1 MDNRIDAIYGRQSID
16 KKDSISIE
24 SQFEFCRYELK
35 GGEGKEYKDK
45 GYSGKNIERPD
56 FQRLL
61 QDIRLGLI
69 KRVIVYKLDRISRS
83 IVDFA
88 KLMELFKQYDVE
100 FVSCTE
106 KFDTSTPMGRAMLN
120 ICIVFA
126 QLERES
132 IQMRVQD
139 AFYSRCAKGYYMRG
153 RTPYGFDTEPIVM
166 DGIKTKKLVENAEMD
181 FAELMFQ
188 MYAEPGNSYGDITR
202 YFVKHSI
209 KVYDKALQ
217 RAFISKLLRNPVYVQ
232 ADMDIYEYFKA
243 QGVKIESPPEMFTG
257 DNSCYLYQ
265 GREGEEQILVIAPH
279 QGRISSQLWLT
290 VQRKL
295 SQNTSFQNGR
305 KCHNTWLAGKIKCG
319 RCGYALVGL
328 RAQNGVVYLRCK
340 QRAENGSCEGAGTLT
355 AQSMEAFVYGEMV
368 KKMQKFHTLKGG
380 KEQSY
385 NPKLTAARVALAKT
399 ESEIEKLLDTLSGA
413 NPLLLQYANNRI
425 EELEAIHLDFT
436 EAIEPV
442 FNNTGITKAQF
453 ERDLHFFHEAELVDL
468 CNDKAARISDQSFR
482 NFLIKYIFVDKKLIS
497 LSLMIETCFTI
508 NQASTIS
515 ACNILMNV
523 FLDPTVQSYVLSQ
536 IESVWDKIEGDK
548 SSFIPFFKAFHMV
561 RPTQT
566 LILLKSQIEEMPAE
580 PFDVQSLQME
590 RKEPNANIS
599 DYIIEALCDFQNHND
614 LPTAI
619 DLLLLYYAKK
629 TFHV

>member
-1 MDNRIDAIYGRQSID
+1 MQKAKNQKRGPGKAADRKAALSAQQTIPYLVMHPDGVCQLPGGLYTKTVEYEDINYSVASTEDQTAIFGGWSSFLNYFDTSLPFQLSFINRRSRSRSKYRVNIPQAEDIVVGWLPFMERELIMDNRIDAIYGRQSID

-35 GGEGKEYKDK
+35 GGEGREYKDK

-61 QDIRLGLI
+61 QDIKLGLI

-139 AFYSRCAKGYYMRG
+139 AFYSRCTKGYYMRG

-166 DGIKTKKLVENAEMD
+166 DGIKTKKLVETPEMD

-202 YFVKHSI
+202 YFVKNSI

-279 QGRISSQLWLT
+279 QGRIPSSLWLT

-328 RAQNGVVYLRCK
+328 RAQNGVTYLRCK
-340 QRAENGSCEGAGTLT
+340 QRADNGSCEGAGTLT
-355 AQSMEAFVYGEMV
+355 AQSMESFVYGEMV
-368 KKMQKFHTLKGG
+368 EKMRKYHTLKGG
-380 KEQSY
+380 KEPGY

-425 EELEAIHLDFT
+425 EELDAERQKQLKLVADLTANSVSDTQIDC
-436 EAIEPV
+436 
-442 FNNTGITKAQF
+442 ITNYLNDWESVSFDDK
-453 ERDLHFFHEAELVDL
+453 RKVVD
-468 CNDKAARISDQSFR
+468 I
-482 NFLIKYIFVDKKLIS
+482 LIS
-497 LSLMIETCFTI
+497 HIDATS
-508 NQASTIS
+508 
-515 ACNILMNV
+515 
-523 FLDPTVQSYVLSQ
+523 
-536 IESVWDKIEGDK
+536 ESVTIHWKI
-548 SSFIPFFKAFHMV
+548 
-561 RPTQT
+561 
-566 LILLKSQIEEMPAE
+566 
-580 PFDVQSLQME
+580 
-590 RKEPNANIS
+590 
-599 DYIIEALCDFQNHND
+599 
-614 LPTAI
+614 
-619 DLLLLYYAKK
+619 
-629 TFHV
+629 

>member
-35 GGEGKEYKDK
+35 GGEGREYKDK

-61 QDIRLGLI
+61 QDIKLGLI

-88 KLMELFKQYDVE
+88 KLMELFKQYNVE

-139 AFYSRCAKGYYMRG
+139 AFYSRCTKGYYMRG

-217 RAFISKLLRNPVYVQ
+217 PVYRIV
-232 ADMDIYEYFKA
+232 YFIFI
-243 QGVKIESPPEMFTG
+243 G
-257 DNSCYLYQ
+257 YQ
-265 GREGEEQILVIAPH
+265 
-279 QGRISSQLWLT
+279 RI
-290 VQRKL
+290 
-295 SQNTSFQNGR
+295 
-305 KCHNTWLAGKIKCG
+305 
-319 RCGYALVGL
+319 
-328 RAQNGVVYLRCK
+328 
-340 QRAENGSCEGAGTLT
+340 
-355 AQSMEAFVYGEMV
+355 
-368 KKMQKFHTLKGG
+368 
-380 KEQSY
+380 
-385 NPKLTAARVALAKT
+385 
-399 ESEIEKLLDTLSGA
+399 
-413 NPLLLQYANNRI
+413 
-425 EELEAIHLDFT
+425 
-436 EAIEPV
+436 
-442 FNNTGITKAQF
+442 NNTFVLIQANET
-453 ERDLHFFHEAELVDL
+453 V
-468 CNDKAARISDQSFR
+468 ISR
-482 NFLIKYIFVDKKLIS
+482 RKV
-497 LSLMIETCFTI
+497 FT
-508 NQASTIS
+508 
-515 ACNILMNV
+515 
-523 FLDPTVQSYVLSQ
+523 VLY
-536 IESVWDKIEGDK
+536 
-548 SSFIPFFKAFHMV
+548 SFIPKHYM
-561 RPTQT
+561 
-566 LILLKSQIEEMPAE
+566 
-580 PFDVQSLQME
+580 
-590 RKEPNANIS
+590 RKITSVVIIKVNRRSRTGFI
-599 DYIIEALCDFQNHND
+599 DYWS
-614 LPTAI
+614 
-619 DLLLLYYAKK
+619 KK
-629 TFHV
+629 QKCFTKQ

>member
-1 MDNRIDAIYGRQSID
+1 MASP
-16 KKDSISIE
+16 
-24 SQFEFCRYELK
+24 FTT
-35 GGEGKEYKDK
+35 
-45 GYSGKNIERPD
+45 
-56 FQRLL
+56 
-61 QDIRLGLI
+61 
-69 KRVIVYKLDRISRS
+69 YKLIILYMLQNSEGDLTNSQITDFILDRKYTNYFQLQQAVSELVEADLS
-83 IVDFA
+83 IKKRTVHTDEAIGLFGQYGMYD
-88 KLMELFKQYDVE
+88 KEELFRYRRVSKVNLYSINEFEDYYYGYMVPDTGYLKYFKLYPYDE
-100 FVSCTE
+100 GFVMQMPTRKDPEKLPPFTPSPKIFQVQKEAE

-139 AFYSRCAKGYYMRG
+139 AFYSRCTKGYYMRG

-181 FAELMFQ
+181 FAELMYQ
-188 MYAEPGNSYGDITR
+188 MYAEPSSSYGDITR
-202 YFVKHSI
+202 YFVKNSI
-209 KVYDKALQ
+209 DVYGKALQ

-279 QGRISSQLWLT
+279 QGRIPSSLWLT

-328 RAQNGVVYLRCK
+328 RAQNGVTYLRCK
-340 QRAENGSCEGAGTLT
+340 QRADNGSCEGAGTLT
-355 AQSMEAFVYGEMV
+355 AQSMESFVYGEMV
-368 KKMQKFHTLKGG
+368 EKMRKYHTLKGG
-380 KEQSY
+380 KEPGY

-425 EELEAIHLDFT
+425 EELDAERQKQLKLVADLTANSVSDTQIDC
-436 EAIEPV
+436 
-442 FNNTGITKAQF
+442 ITNYLNDWESVSFDDK
-453 ERDLHFFHEAELVDL
+453 RKVVD
-468 CNDKAARISDQSFR
+468 I
-482 NFLIKYIFVDKKLIS
+482 LIS
-497 LSLMIETCFTI
+497 HIDATS
-508 NQASTIS
+508 
-515 ACNILMNV
+515 
-523 FLDPTVQSYVLSQ
+523 
-536 IESVWDKIEGDK
+536 ESVTIHWKI
-548 SSFIPFFKAFHMV
+548 
-561 RPTQT
+561 
-566 LILLKSQIEEMPAE
+566 
-580 PFDVQSLQME
+580 
-590 RKEPNANIS
+590 
-599 DYIIEALCDFQNHND
+599 
-614 LPTAI
+614 
-619 DLLLLYYAKK
+619 
-629 TFHV
+629 

>member
-1 MDNRIDAIYGRQSID
+1 MQAQVKYESEIKTAVLGDRTITVKNLTPVFSPQEQDKRNREIERRLFDVFRKYAGRGEARVILAVRGRQRYNIIVGWLPFNGRELIMDSRIDAIYGRQSID

-139 AFYSRCAKGYYMRG
+139 AFYSRCTKGYYMRG

-181 FAELMFQ
+181 FAELMYQ
-188 MYAEPGNSYGDITR
+188 MYGEPGNSYGDISR
-202 YFVKHSI
+202 YFAENDI
-209 KVYDKALQ
+209 KVYDKSLK
-217 RAFISKLLRNPVYVQ
+217 RGFIAQLLRNPVYVQ

-265 GREGEEQILVIAPH
+265 GREGEEPILVIAPH
-279 QGRISSQLWLT
+279 QGRIPSQLWLT

-295 SQNTSFQNGR
+295 SQNTTFQNGR

-319 RCGYALVGL
+319 RCGYALASL
-328 RAQNGVVYLRCK
+328 NARNGVTYLRCK
-340 QRAENGSCEGAGTLT
+340 QRADNKSCEGAGTLT

-368 KKMQKFHTLKGG
+368 KKMRKFHTLKGG

-413 NPLLLQYANNRI
+413 NPLLLQYANTRI
-425 EELEAIHLDFT
+425 EELDAERQKQLRLVADLTANSVSASQIDSITGYLDDWESVSFDDKRK
-436 EAIEPV
+436 V
-442 FNNTGITKAQF
+442 
-453 ERDLHFFHEAELVDL
+453 VD
-468 CNDKAARISDQSFR
+468 I
-482 NFLIKYIFVDKKLIS
+482 LIS
-497 LSLMIETCFTI
+497 
-508 NQASTIS
+508 
-515 ACNILMNV
+515 
-523 FLDPTVQSYVLSQ
+523 Q
-536 IESVWDKIEGDK
+536 IDATSESVTIHWKI
-548 SSFIPFFKAFHMV
+548 
-561 RPTQT
+561 
-566 LILLKSQIEEMPAE
+566 
-580 PFDVQSLQME
+580 
-590 RKEPNANIS
+590 
-599 DYIIEALCDFQNHND
+599 
-614 LPTAI
+614 
-619 DLLLLYYAKK
+619 
-629 TFHV
+629 

>member
-1 MDNRIDAIYGRQSID
+1 MTKGKTQSAGRVMKIINNITDKLSDELKEKLEPGSKLSIAAACFSVYAFEELKTQLEGIDALRFIFTSPTFLAEQPEKAQREFYIPRLNREKTLYGS
-16 KKDSISIE
+16 E
-24 SQFEFCRYELK
+24 FE
-35 GGEGKEYKDK
+35 
-45 GYSGKNIERPD
+45 
-56 FQRLL
+56 
-61 QDIRLGLI
+61 IRLRNEFTQ
-69 KRVIVYKLDRISRS
+69 KAISRECAEWVRRKAS
-83 IVDFA
+83 FKSNVTSELMPGFMTVENAAPCAFA
-88 KLMELFKQYDVE
+88 PVNGFTRADLGCERGGNMFSMINEIDAPESAAYLTLFDQLWTDRRKLKDVTDQ
-100 FVSCTE
+100 V
-106 KFDTSTPMGRAMLN
+106 
-120 ICIVFA
+120 
-126 QLERES
+126 LERITTAYREN
-132 IQMRVQD
+132 
-139 AFYSRCAKGYYMRG
+139 
-153 RTPYGFDTEPIVM
+153 TEPIVM

-217 RAFISKLLRNPVYVQ
+217 RGFISKLLRNPVYVQ
-232 ADMDIYEYFKA
+232 ADMDIYEYYKA

-319 RCGYALVGL
+319 RCGYALAAL
-328 RAQNGVVYLRCK
+328 RAQNGVTYLRCK

-425 EELEAIHLDFT
+425 EELDAERQKQLRLVADLTANSVSASQIDSITGYLDDWESVSFDDKRK
-436 EAIEPV
+436 V
-442 FNNTGITKAQF
+442 
-453 ERDLHFFHEAELVDL
+453 VD
-468 CNDKAARISDQSFR
+468 I
-482 NFLIKYIFVDKKLIS
+482 LIS
-497 LSLMIETCFTI
+497 
-508 NQASTIS
+508 
-515 ACNILMNV
+515 
-523 FLDPTVQSYVLSQ
+523 Q
-536 IESVWDKIEGDK
+536 IDATSEEVVIHWKI
-548 SSFIPFFKAFHMV
+548 
-561 RPTQT
+561 
-566 LILLKSQIEEMPAE
+566 
-580 PFDVQSLQME
+580 
-590 RKEPNANIS
+590 
-599 DYIIEALCDFQNHND
+599 
-614 LPTAI
+614 
-619 DLLLLYYAKK
+619 
-629 TFHV
+629 

>member
-139 AFYSRCAKGYYMRG
+139 AFYSRCAKGYYM
-153 RTPYGFDTEPIVM
+153 
-166 DGIKTKKLVENAEMD
+166 
-181 FAELMFQ
+181 AELMFQ

-295 SQNTSFQNGR
+295 SQNASFQNGR
-305 KCHNTWLAGKIKCG
+305 KCHHTWLAGKIKCG

-425 EELEAIHLDFT
+425 EELDAERQKQLKLVADLTANSVSASQIDSITGYLDDWESVSFDDKRK
-436 EAIEPV
+436 V
-442 FNNTGITKAQF
+442 
-453 ERDLHFFHEAELVDL
+453 VD
-468 CNDKAARISDQSFR
+468 I
-482 NFLIKYIFVDKKLIS
+482 LIS
-497 LSLMIETCFTI
+497 
-508 NQASTIS
+508 
-515 ACNILMNV
+515 
-523 FLDPTVQSYVLSQ
+523 Q
-536 IESVWDKIEGDK
+536 IDATSESVTIHWKI
-548 SSFIPFFKAFHMV
+548 
-561 RPTQT
+561 
-566 LILLKSQIEEMPAE
+566 
-580 PFDVQSLQME
+580 
-590 RKEPNANIS
+590 
-599 DYIIEALCDFQNHND
+599 
-614 LPTAI
+614 
-619 DLLLLYYAKK
+619 
-629 TFHV
+629 